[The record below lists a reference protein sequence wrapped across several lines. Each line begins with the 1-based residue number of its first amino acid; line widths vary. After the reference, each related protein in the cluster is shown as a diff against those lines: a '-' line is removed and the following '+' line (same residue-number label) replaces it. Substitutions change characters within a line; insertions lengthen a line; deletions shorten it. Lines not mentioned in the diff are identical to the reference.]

1 MRTPRPISAVQAPT
15 HESPRVGS
23 PADGASVDGRL
34 LALFEDE
41 ELQVQVRMLK
51 KVELAN
57 VWKATQAFL
66 LQGEAK
72 NTQPS
77 DPLSVHRRLV
87 SGLAGETLL
96 ISSSMFLDTL
106 SDAEGFFGMSFKT
119 IKSRLG
125 AALDTAASE
134 KAMRGARATL
144 TAADVL
150 GSLDAARAYMH
161 TPNFALGGNTPAE
174 LVKTSEGERIVL
186 NELQAHA
193 DGGPL

>member
-23 PADGASVDGRL
+23 PNDGASVDGRL

-161 TPNFALGGNTPAE
+161 TPNFALGGNIPAE